1 MVSDTTYD
9 EGKLAEKRGKRA
21 KKLFDKNVMG
31 EVIKAC
37 KMHDLNETGAFDV
50 FDAAV
55 REATSAAE
63 EGLTDPEF
71 TAFIQDMWVAAN
83 ASRAQQEN
91 RPCW

>member
-1 MVSDTTYD
+1 MVNETTYD
-9 EGKLAEKRGKRA
+9 EGKIAEKRGKRA

-31 EVIKAC
+31 DVIKAC
-37 KMHDLNETGAFDV
+37 KMHDANETGAFDV
-50 FDAAV
+50 FDGAV
-55 REATSAAE
+55 RGATSAEE
-63 EGLTDPEF
+63 EGLTEADF